1 MKLNHLAI
9 IMDGNRRWAISN
21 NLPSYQGH
29 QKGAENLW
37 NIINDIDNYSFKYLT
52 VFVFSTEN
60 WKRSK
65 TEITFLMELLNQFL
79 DDTISKIRNENIKIR
94 FIGDL
99 SIFSKKIQKKLDFII
114 NETFNNTGVTI
125 SLALNYGGRTDILLA
140 IKKIL
145 KSKTT
150 LKNFNEH
157 DFKKYTHNADLPYPD
172 LLIRTGGE
180 MRLSNFLLWDL
191 AYTELMFVDKMWPE
205 FDKNVL
211 DNCILTYSKRVRNY
225 GV

>member
-21 NLPSYQGH
+21 NLPSYLGH
-29 QKGAENLW
+29 KKGAENLW
-37 NIINDIDNYSFKYLT
+37 SFIDEIDNYSLKYLT

-65 TEITFLMELLNQFL
+65 KEIKFLMELLNQFL
-79 DDTISKIRNENIKIR
+79 DDTILKVKKENIRVR

-99 SIFSKKIQKKLDFII
+99 TIFSTNIQNKLFLI
-114 NETFNNTGVTI
+114 NDETLNNKGVTI
-125 SLALNYGGRTDILLA
+125 TLALNYGGRSDI
-140 IKKIL
+140 ISGINKIL
-145 KSKTT
+145 KN
-150 LKNFNEH
+150 KNIFKNIKED
-157 DFKKYTHNADLPYPD
+157 DFKKVTMNGDLPYPD

-180 MRLSNFLLWDL
+180 KRLSNFLLWDL
-191 AYTELMFVDKMWPE
+191 AYTEIIFLDKMWPD
-205 FDKNVL
+205 FDKVTL
-211 DNCILTYSKRVRNY
+211 GKCIHTFNKRVRNY

>member
-1 MKLNHLAI
+1 MKINHLAI
-9 IMDGNRRWAISN
+9 IMDGNRRWAVSN

-37 NIINDIDNYSFKYLT
+37 NIINDIDNYSLKYLT

-114 NETFNNTGVTI
+114 NETFNNTGVII
-125 SLALNYGGRTDILLA
+125 SLALNYGGRT
-140 IKKIL
+140 
-145 KSKTT
+145 KS
-150 LKNFNEH
+150 
-157 DFKKYTHNADLPYPD
+157 
-172 LLIRTGGE
+172 
-180 MRLSNFLLWDL
+180 
-191 AYTELMFVDKMWPE
+191 
-205 FDKNVL
+205 
-211 DNCILTYSKRVRNY
+211 
-225 GV
+225 

>member
-1 MKLNHLAI
+1 MKINHLAI
-9 IMDGNRRWAISN
+9 IMDGNRRWAVSN

-37 NIINDIDNYSFKYLT
+37 NIINDIDNYSLKYLT

-79 DDTISKIRNENIKIR
+79 DDAISKIRNENIKIR

-99 SIFSKKIQKKLDFII
+99 SIFSKKIKKKLDFII

-125 SLALNYGGRTDILLA
+125 SLALNYGGRTDIVLA

-150 LKNFNEH
+150 LENFNEH

-180 MRLSNFLLWDL
+180 KRLSNFLLWDL
-191 AYTELMFVDKMWPE
+191 AYTELMFVDKMWPD
-205 FDKNVL
+205 FDKATL
-211 DNCILTYSKRVRNY
+211 DNCLITFDRRVRNY